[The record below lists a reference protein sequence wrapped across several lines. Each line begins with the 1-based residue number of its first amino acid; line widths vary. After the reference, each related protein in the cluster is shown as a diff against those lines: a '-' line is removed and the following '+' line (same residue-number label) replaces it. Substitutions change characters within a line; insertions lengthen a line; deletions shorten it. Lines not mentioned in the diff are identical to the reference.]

1 MVTSLFVYTCVY
13 SGTAVLAGVSSSCRV
28 GLTSEAIASIP
39 QIWST
44 LESYPQTLVHNDC
57 NPRNLCMRSLN
68 GDGAWGWGVEVLV
81 AECMHVHTV
90 VDDVVE
96 AHGYGF

>member
-1 MVTSLFVYTCVY
+1 M
-13 SGTAVLAGVSSSCRV
+13 GV
-28 GLTSEAIASIP
+28 G
-39 QIWST
+39 
-44 LESYPQTLVHNDC
+44 
-57 NPRNLCMRSLN
+57 
-68 GDGAWGWGVEVLV
+68 GVEVLV